1 VLPYLDA
8 GFDKSFPKKI
18 LVDAVG
24 DLPNEIVHRPKQG
37 FTFPFADW
45 MKHGKIK
52 EAINDSLTSSTMMFN
67 KIEMNNLLNKFESGK
82 LHWSRVWAMFVLS
95 RAVGGR

>member
-1 VLPYLDA
+1 M
-8 GFDKSFPKKI
+8 

-24 DLPNEIVHRPKQG
+24 DLPDEIVHRPKQG

-52 EAINDSLTSSTMMFN
+52 EQIDDSLASSQMQNYFN
-67 KIEMNNLLNKFESGK
+67 TKALLNLRDDFQKYK
-82 LHWSRVWAMFVLS
+82 IHWSRVWTFYTLS
-95 RAVGGR
+95 KFLT

>member
-45 MKHGKIK
+45 IKSGKIK
-52 EAINDSLTSSTMMFN
+52 EAMNDSLNSSNTIFS
-67 KIEMNNLLNKFESGK
+67 KSEINNFIKNFESGK
-82 LHWSRVWAMFVLS
+82 LHWSRVWALFIAS
-95 RAVGGR
+95 QFQK